1 MFRRVI
7 VFPLI
12 FLMLALSMRYLFAS
26 TNKAIALTLKVTGEV
41 MHRKSD
47 ADKATNLKFGTPL
60 DDGDW
65 ISTSENGFAILIF
78 ADDKSQ
84 IKLRPNTEVVIK
96 GKRDDDANISKRIE
110 MEIGE
115 IFTRVK
121 QQRGALEIVTPTSV
135 ASVKGTEFWTFVN
148 EDGNTDVL
156 TLEGRIELLNRISG
170 KTVDVASGEKGISDA
185 EGGNIVI
192 PSDPEEMPPEPEGDM
207 KIPDTIEID
216 IRDKD
221 GRNRT
226 INIQYIKDND

>member
-1 MFRRVI
+1 MFKRII

-12 FLMLALSMRYLFAS
+12 LLMLALTTSSLFAS
-26 TNKAIALTLKVTGEV
+26 ANKAIALTLKVTGEA
-41 MHRKSD
+41 MHRKSG
-47 ADKATNLKFGTPL
+47 ADKATPLKFGTPL

-96 GKRDDDANISKRIE
+96 GKRDKDANISKRIE

-115 IFTRVK
+115 VFTRVK

-135 ASVKGTEFWTFVN
+135 ASVKGTEFWILVN
-148 EDGNTDVL
+148 EDGTTEVL
-156 TLEGRIELLNRISG
+156 TMEGLVELMNRVSG
-170 KTVDVASGEKGISDA
+170 KSVNVGSGEKGTSDA
-185 EGGNIVI
+185 DGGNTVT
-192 PSDPEEMPPEPEGDM
+192 PSDSDETPSEPEGDM
-207 KIPDTIEID
+207 KIPDIIEID

-221 GRNRT
+221 GRNRS
-226 INIQYIKDND
+226 IIIQYIEDND